1 MAPWTYALTSVAE
14 VLAYLGEHAQRDAFS
29 LYFTGTSGTNTVTVN
44 DATLALVDADN
55 GATPPFTFANA
66 SYDTLTELVAAINV
80 ITGWV
85 AELIYHGSANTA
97 DMITTGTLDAE
108 AVGNKQTLKIKDV
121 YLIERLI
128 DRASDL
134 IERYCNRKL
143 VSRAYSREIYY
154 GSGATK
160 LLLEQYP
167 VTQVTRL
174 SSGRSNS
181 FSILNTSTDANYC
194 TVEVTSTAMKLIV
207 DGGANEVTGS
217 IDFTLATYTYIDEL
231 IAAIH
236 DNGGGWSCT
245 TMATDTGS
253 RDASELLIRP
263 SMFVDPTTQAYIE
276 TVDDDLTEYRLLE
289 PTEDRNFG
297 ALKRPSI
304 FSPST
309 EYFVNYVAGY
319 TSIPYALEQACI
331 ELVKYKYDLSKR
343 GAGLKSEKIGNVYAY
358 ENFNIADLKNGLSP
372 ELVAELD
379 LFRRRDF

>member
-1 MAPWTYALTSVAE
+1 MALWTYSLTSVAE

-55 GATPPFTFANA
+55 GVTPPFTFANA

-80 ITGWV
+80 VAGWV

-128 DRASDL
+128 DRATDL
-134 IERYCNRKL
+134 IERYCGRKL
-143 VSRAYSREIYY
+143 ASRAYSREIYY
-154 GSGATK
+154 GSGSTK

-167 VTQVTRL
+167 VTEVTRL

-194 TVEVTSTAMKLIV
+194 TVEVTSTAMRLIV
-207 DGGANEVTGS
+207 DGGTNDDDS
-217 IDFTLATYTYIDEL
+217 SLTLADYATIDLL
-231 IAAIH
+231 IAAIAALAK
-236 DNGGGWSCT
+236 GWSCT
-245 TMATDTGS
+245 TMATDTGT

-263 SMFVDPTTQAYIE
+263 SMFVGPTTQAYIE

-289 PTEDRNFG
+289 PNESRNYG
-297 ALKRPSI
+297 ALKRPSS
-304 FSPST
+304 FSPNT
-309 EYFVNYVAGY
+309 EYFVDYVAGF

-343 GAGLKSEKIGNVYAY
+343 GSGLKSEKIGNVYAY